1 MTVLGWYELPDDD
14 RPPERIWL
22 DDKALTAH
30 FEAVS
35 ERYRH
40 PGSSG
45 GSDWETIPGQD
56 FAQNELTAQ
65 YRS

>member
-1 MTVLGWYELPDDD
+1 VLGWFELPDDD

-22 DDKALTAH
+22 DDKALSDH

-35 ERYRH
+35 ERYRS
-40 PGSSG
+40 PSG
-45 GSDWETIPGQD
+45 GGRSDWESIPGSD

-65 YRS
+65 FRR